1 LKILQMH
8 TDFIEYRP
16 VKKEIQGAEESSTDQ
31 VREEEI
37 LVLFTAVE
45 QDDDAEAVKHAVRD
59 AHEFLQKLGANRLMI
74 YPFAHLSQNLAKPA
88 EALLVLKTMEKE
100 ARDAK
105 IETYRAPFGWN
116 KALQVKVKG
125 HPLAEMSRSYGKAAT
140 KAQAVAPAI
149 KPQKD
154 LTEHE
159 MLSRLKKNDFGQLP
173 ETDHR
178 IIGERLDLFS
188 FQEPSPGMPL
198 WHQNGV
204 ELRDILVDFVRKEQ
218 KKRGYT
224 EISTPALANT
234 ILWRVSGHWD
244 HYRDGMFLTEMGGE
258 QFGLKPMNCP
268 STFLY
273 YKTRRWSYKDLPLRV
288 ADFDPLFRN
297 ELSGVASGLFRVKIL
312 TQDDAHIFVAE
323 DQVEDELRNVID
335 LVALFYGIFGLKY
348 TPKISTM
355 PEDHLGTKEQWDKAV
370 AALVGAVKSK
380 GIEPVIKEREGAFY
394 GPKIDVDV
402 KDSLGRDWQCA
413 TIQLD
418 FQMPKRLK
426 LTYTGADGKEHTPAV
441 IHRVIYGSLERF
453 IGIILEHYQGRLPF
467 WVAPIQVKVIPVSDE
482 NKSYAESTLSA
493 ILDAGFRAEGDFGSG
508 TMNSKIRNAQL
519 QKIPVMVIVG
529 EKEQSTGTISVRARE
544 GEVSYG
550 VKLTDFVAHQRARA
564 AKFE

>member
-1 LKILQMH
+1 MKILQIH
-8 TDFIEYRP
+8 ADFIEYRP
-16 VKKEIQGAEESSTDQ
+16 IKKEIGGAEESSTDQ

-45 QDDDAEAVKHAVRD
+45 QDDDTEAAKQAVRD

-74 YPFAHLSQNLAKPA
+74 YPFAHLSQNLAKPTD
-88 EALLVLKTMEKE
+88 ALLVLKMMEKE
-100 ARDAK
+100 ARNAE

-125 HPLAEMSRSYGKAAT
+125 HPLAEMSRSYGKGAANT
-140 KAQAVAPAI
+140 QASAPSN
-149 KPQKD
+149 KPQRD
-154 LTEHE
+154 LTEDE
-159 MLSRLKKNDFGQLP
+159 MLSRLKKSDFGQLP

-178 IIGERLDLFS
+178 MIGERMDLFS

-204 ELRDILVDFVRKEQ
+204 ELRSILVDFVRKEQ
-218 KKRGYT
+218 RKRGYT

-244 HYRDGMFLTEMGGE
+244 HYRDGMFLTEMGNE
-258 QFGLKPMNCP
+258 QLGLKPMNCP

-355 PEDHLGTKEQWDKAV
+355 PEDHLGTKEQWDRAV
-370 AALVGAVKSK
+370 AALVSAVKSK
-380 GIEPVIKEREGAFY
+380 GIEPVIKEKEGAFY

-426 LTYTGADGKEHTPAV
+426 LTYTEADGKEHTPAV

-453 IGIILEHYQGRLPF
+453 IGIILEHFQGRLPF
-467 WVAPIQVKVIPVSDE
+467 WVAPLQIKVIPVSDE

-493 ILDAGFRAEGDFGSG
+493 ILDASFRAEGDFDSG

-529 EKEQSTGTISVRARE
+529 EKEQSTGTISVRTRE
-544 GEVSYG
+544 GKVNYG
-550 VKLTDFVAHQRARA
+550 VNLKDFIAQQRARA